1 MHNYSTLRTLKT
13 PVRKASTTIGFDL
26 ITSLHS
32 SEMIPKFKT
41 VLNHDRVETSRPK
54 SNQSS
59 QLPFAGDG
67 GV

>member
-32 SEMIPKFKT
+32 SEMMPKFKT
-41 VLNHDRVETSRPK
+41 VLNHDRLETK

>member
-1 MHNYSTLRTLKT
+1 MS
-13 PVRKASTTIGFDL
+13 KASTTIGFDL

-41 VLNHDRVETSRPK
+41 VLNHDRLETSEPK

-67 GV
+67 GVRLLAVIDPDREKE